1 MTNTVLCGSVS
12 YNRIVFRKKEN
23 SEVEANADFYFDFC
37 GSERKI
43 PIREFA
49 STTVQFL
56 IDENTGGVL
65 EDFLKLSPEQ
75 KNQIK
80 NKVEDIFLKSKY
92 KDHYK
97 NLPNVKNESET
108 IELAKKAIYD
118 EVVRELANRKIEKIF
133 T

>member
-49 STTVQFL
+49 IPRSIEWQRLLPRRSVNSSYQTL
-56 IDENTGGVL
+56 NP
-65 EDFLKLSPEQ
+65 LS
-75 KNQIK
+75 
-80 NKVEDIFLKSKY
+80 
-92 KDHYK
+92 
-97 NLPNVKNESET
+97 
-108 IELAKKAIYD
+108 
-118 EVVRELANRKIEKIF
+118 
-133 T
+133 